1 MEQEQEMKGGHLP
14 AERVGGRRV
23 INKKERRASENER
36 ASSESSGEDS
46 LAQIERDTTLI
57 TQVKEMEH
65 SYPTAAVK
73 KTHEKVIPTHQQLST
88 QNNSSHVRST
98 NQVFQPRRNN

>member
-57 TQVKEMEH
+57 TQVKEVT
-65 SYPTAAVK
+65 TAI
-73 KTHEKVIPTHQQLST
+73 TLSELVAIFSPS
-88 QNNSSHVRST
+88 NGFRVFP
-98 NQVFQPRRNN
+98 NQ